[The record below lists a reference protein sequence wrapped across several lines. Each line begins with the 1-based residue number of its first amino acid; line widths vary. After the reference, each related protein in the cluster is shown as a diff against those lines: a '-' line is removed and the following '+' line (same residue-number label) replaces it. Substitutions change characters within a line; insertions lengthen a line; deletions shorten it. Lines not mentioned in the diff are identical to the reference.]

1 MTKNDLKKLIKSLT
15 KEILVEDFDNAAEV
29 ESDKLTATLSE
40 NDKAKDIKDLENLLK
55 NPDPERVKDYGS
67 IEKYKEMLQAKINR
81 LKNVNESGDPTR
93 EHPDVELV
101 KWLEKRLDKS
111 LPSDEY
117 QRDRLE
123 KLLAKLKTDLNL
135 KKDLKKES
143 GDPFRDIVK
152 KYAKL
157 YRDSEDAR
165 SEKSNYNAWLQSK
178 AQQDPNLKKALQ
190 LMKKSK

>member
-1 MTKNDLKKLIKSLT
+1 LT
-15 KEILVEDFDNAAEV
+15 KEILAEDYKGEPNHEAEV

-40 NDKAKDIKDLENLLK
+40 NDKVEDIKDLEKLLK
-55 NPDPERVKDYGS
+55 NPDPSRAKDYGS
-67 IEKYKEMLQAKINR
+67 IEKYKKMLKAKIDR
-81 LKNVNESGDPTR
+81 LKKTNESGDPTR

-123 KLLAKLKTDLNL
+123 KLLAKLKTDL
-135 KKDLKKES
+135 KKDLKNES

-152 KYAKL
+152 KYASL
-157 YRDSEDAR
+157 YRDSELSR
-165 SEKSNYNAWLQSK
+165 REKEDYFKWLQTNQPEK
-178 AQQDPNLKKALQ
+178 FKKVVGKLKK
-190 LMKKSK
+190 K

>member
-15 KEILVEDFDNAAEV
+15 KEILAEDFDNAAEV
-29 ESDKLTATLSE
+29 ESDELTAHLSE

-55 NPDPERVKDYGS
+55 NPDPSRAKDYGS
-67 IEKYKEMLQAKINR
+67 IEKYKQMLKDKIAR
-81 LKNVNESGDPTR
+81 L
-93 EHPDVELV
+93 
-101 KWLEKRLDKS
+101 
-111 LPSDEY
+111 
-117 QRDRLE
+117 
-123 KLLAKLKTDLNL
+123 
-135 KKDLKKES
+135 KES

-165 SEKSNYNAWLQSK
+165 NEKSNYNAWLQSK
-178 AQQDPNLKKALQ
+178 AQQDPKLKKALQ